1 MEADAHAIRQFFAR
15 LHGPEPAGWLIVWTR
30 QDKVA
35 RAFDLAR
42 DGELERAVEYCRER
56 AEAAD
61 VYAGVGLQAAKPAK
75 GRGGEEGVCSIP
87 GLWADIDISSA
98 SHRSQNLPP
107 SEEAALGLI
116 EAVGLRPSIL
126 VRSGFGLQVYWRFK
140 EPLLL
145 DSDEDRTRAK
155 SLSVRF
161 QLLLRQVAKARGWT
175 IDPTADLCRLLRVPG
190 TFNRKLSDDVRL
202 VTAEYLEAA
211 YSLDDFEEILTGI
224 AEPVE
229 GPALAAAR
237 DLPPAKLPAI
247 LAGCPWMRHCR
258 DDAATLP
265 EPEWYRM
272 LTIIA
277 RCEEAEHWAHE
288 LSKPYP
294 NYNHSETKAKL
305 QQASRDEIAPV
316 TCAYVQN
323 ELGGDR
329 YCSACLFRGQVNSPI
344 TIGRLE
350 APRSAAPA
358 TVPPPSIFESLA
370 PYPTPLGEDAY
381 YGLAG
386 RFVRLVEPHTEADP
400 SFLLIQF
407 LVYAGNILGRRAF
420 VWAGADRHYSNLFL
434 CGVGPTSAGR
444 KGSAAAPIQLF
455 FKDIDE
461 EWVCAIQSGLSSG
474 EGLIWAVRD
483 PIYRR
488 EKVSQGKGKPAEYQE
503 VLVDPGVEDK
513 RLLVQ
518 QSEFF
523 GALQVMRR
531 QGNTLSPVIRD
542 AFDKGHLNSMVKNS
556 PAKAT
561 GAHISIVG
569 NITKE
574 ELLRGLLA
582 EEMDNGFA
590 NRFLWAC
597 SRRSKC
603 LPEGGRMWQVIESEA
618 WRELQRDFNR
628 IHYLIEGPVRRDAEA
643 SDIWGFDN
651 RPDMGVYREL
661 TRERHGMYGACTA
674 RAAALTLRLSLIYAL
689 LDGSREIRREH
700 LLAALEV
707 WRYCDESARYIFG
720 DTLGDPTA
728 DEILRA
734 LRASA
739 AGLTR
744 SEING
749 LFDGHKPSAEI
760 SRALLVLHNSG
771 LARFEKVQ
779 TKGRPTERWFPVGQN
794 A

>member
-1 MEADAHAIRQFFAR
+1 M
-15 LHGPEPAGWLIVWTR
+15 
-30 QDKVA
+30 
-35 RAFDLAR
+35 
-42 DGELERAVEYCRER
+42 
-56 AEAAD
+56 
-61 VYAGVGLQAAKPAK
+61 
-75 GRGGEEGVCSIP
+75 
-87 GLWADIDISSA
+87 
-98 SHRSQNLPP
+98 
-107 SEEAALGLI
+107 
-116 EAVGLRPSIL
+116 
-126 VRSGFGLQVYWRFK
+126 RSGFGLQVYWLFK
-140 EPLLL
+140 EPLVIE
-145 DSDEDRTRAK
+145 SDEDRVQAK

-161 QLLLRQVAKARGWT
+161 QLLLRQMAKTRGWT

-190 TFNRKLSDDVRL
+190 TFNRKLAGDVRS
-202 VTAEYLEAA
+202 VTAEYSEAA
-211 YSLDDFEEILTGI
+211 YCLDDFEESLAGI
-224 AEPVE
+224 EEPA
-229 GPALAAAR
+229 PAVPR

-247 LAGCPWMRHCR
+247 LEGCAWMRHCR

-272 LTIIA
+272 LTVIA
-277 RCEEAEHWAHE
+277 RCEDAERWAHE

-294 NYNHSETKAKL
+294 NYSRAETEKKL
-305 QQASRDEIAPV
+305 RQASREGIAPV
-316 TCAYVQN
+316 TCAYVEA
-323 ELGGDR
+323 ELGGDQ
-329 YCSACLFRGQVNSPI
+329 YCSACLFRGNLNSPI
-344 TIGRLE
+344 TIGRLGSTQT
-350 APRSAAPA
+350 PPA
-358 TVPPPSIFESLA
+358 RVADPKPSIFEKMA
-370 PYPTPLGEDAY
+370 PYPAPLGEEAF
-381 YGLAG
+381 YGIAG

-420 VWAGADRHYSNLFL
+420 IWAGADKHYSNLFL
-434 CGVGPTSAGR
+434 CGVGPTSTGR

-455 FKDIDE
+455 FQGIDE
-461 EWVCAIQSGLSSG
+461 EWVRSIQSGLSSG

-518 QSEFF
+518 QAEFF

-597 SRRSKC
+597 SQRSKC

-628 IHYLIEGPVRRDAEA
+628 IHYKVEGAVRRDAEA
-643 SDIWGFDN
+643 ADIWGYDD
-651 RPDMGVYREL
+651 RPEIGVYREL

-674 RAAALTLRLSLIYAL
+674 RAAALVLRLSLIYAL
-689 LDGSREIRREH
+689 LDGSAQIRREH

-707 WRYCDESARYIFG
+707 WRYCDDSTRYIFG

-734 LRASA
+734 LRAA
-739 AGLTR
+739 PAGMTR
-744 SEING
+744 TEISG
-749 LFDGHKPSAEI
+749 LFDRHKPGGEI
-760 SRALLVLHNSG
+760 NRALLVLHNSG
-771 LARFEKVQ
+771 RARFEQVK
-779 TKGRPTERWFPVGQN
+779 TKGRPTERWFAVWREAPD